1 MNVLFTFYM
10 IALGMTLF
18 DRVCHAYIR
27 QLANRSVSVKH
38 SKLNILVSLF
48 LF

>member
-1 MNVLFTFYM
+1 
-10 IALGMTLF
+10 MTLF

-38 SKLNILVSLF
+38 SKLNMLVRLFMFGIFGSSKFSL
-48 LF
+48 